1 VVADSRAD
9 TVDRS
14 DELLDEIPASDAR
27 PPLDVLL
34 IDASALNRSCFSAG
48 IDNDDSIRLVACA
61 TIDQIPPDVFPR
73 GAPDIVILR
82 LIAEEIAESDIADR
96 LQRLDELFPVAA
108 IILII
113 PTAEPRHILTA
124 LQHEIVGLTTDQ
136 LSMASTIEVM
146 RLVHA
151 GMVVYPPILFESLR
165 TVGAAD
171 ESASSVSLR
180 SGINKL
186 TRRQY
191 EVLRLLAGGMPNKA
205 IAQELGISDSTVKVH
220 IRAIMERMGLVN
232 RTQAAARF
240 LRSQF

>member
-1 VVADSRAD
+1 MNDSQAD
-9 TVDRS
+9 TVDRG
-14 DELLDEIPASDAR
+14 DELPDEFPPSDQP

-48 IDNDDSIRLVACA
+48 IDHDGSIRLVACA
-61 TIDQIPPDVFPR
+61 AIDQIPPAAFAR
-73 GAPDIVILR
+73 GMPDIVILR
-82 LIAEEIAESDIADR
+82 LIAEEIAEADVADR
-96 LQRLDELFPVAA
+96 LQRLDELFPGAA

-124 LQHEIVGLTTDQ
+124 LQHEILGLTTDQ

-151 GMVVYPPILFESLR
+151 GMVVYPPMLFESLR
-165 TVGAAD
+165 TVGTAD
-171 ESASSVSLR
+171 ENMGAGSVR

-186 TRRQY
+186 TKRQY

-220 IRAIMERMGLVN
+220 IRAIMERLGLVN